1 MSAAGGTNLEM
12 TFLHVHIVGNI
23 DRFYLDS
30 SVTNKDYF
38 FTRRF
43 GQIRGRCCS
52 VHHPRFILTAQL
64 KMSHLGLV
72 HLAYSIRSGYSCRS
86 KATSRHRSCRL
97 GDPCL
102 FAVSHVFAVRVAWSW
117 SLSCPLSSSCKPWQ
131 VALITLA
138 SGSVERSLFIWRCE
152 TLSVTFSSS
161 SSRGCLRSQHVLASQ
176 DTPSLCVLLQLSFS
190 SPSCRQSQLEF
201 AFQSLMC
208 PYVLLGTFL
217 GF

>member
-38 FTRRF
+38 FTRCF

-86 KATSRHRSCRL
+86 KATSHHQSCRS

-102 FAVSHVFAVRVAWSW
+102 FAASHVFANRVVWS
-117 SLSCPLSSSCKPWQ
+117 SLLLSPSSSSCKPWQ
-131 VALITLA
+131 AASIMLA
-138 SGSVERSLFIWRCE
+138 SVLVETGLFIGRCG
-152 TLSVTFSSS
+152 TLLATFSSFS
-161 SSRGCLRSQHVLASQ
+161 FHGCLQSRHVPTSQTV
-176 DTPSLCVLLQLSFS
+176 PSLCVPWQLSFS
-190 SPSCRQSQLEF
+190 SLDCRQSQPGF
-201 AFQSLMC
+201 AFQSSLP
-208 PYVLLGTFL
+208 PYVLLGLF
-217 GF
+217 